1 MSMQVWG
8 ASVPFKLPNGGKI
21 TPQKKVAAFMLRS
34 SICFSVLISLLNF
47 TAGTSK
53 IYQHGCFNVTRSL
66 LPVVVKA
73 GRTWK
78 SAKCFGIIF
87 QWEWALLSLPPQLLT
102 PVMSM
107 SKTFYLHS
115 SPFLSASYSLRE
127 RLQSW
132 AHSAARCCW
141 SRRQLPSLPSLSS
154 FCTPAFMS
162 AQAAQAS
169 SAERKL
175 LRKKVY
181 DLIQL

>member
-132 AHSAARCCW
+132 AHSAPRCCW
-141 SRRQLPSLPSLSS
+141 SRRQLLSLSS

-175 LRKKVY
+175 LRNKVY
-181 DLIQL
+181 NLIQL